1 MGMPPSTEREESVCP
16 GSSHAT
22 EKETAMARN
31 VMIVDDERDIRITV
45 RAVLEPRGFK
55 VLPVESGEK
64 CLEELEKGFRGVILL
79 DIMMA
84 GMDGWETVREIT
96 RRKLDK
102 GIVIMMLTAK
112 HEPDPDLEQLTE
124 NVLHYIRKPFEPA
137 ELVAIVGEYC
147 QFLEE
152 ADSTKEKGSV

>member
-1 MGMPPSTEREESVCP
+1 
-16 GSSHAT
+16 
-22 EKETAMARN
+22 MARN

-64 CLEELEKGFRGVILL
+64 CIEELEKGFKGVILL

-96 RRKLDK
+96 RRGLDK
-102 GIVIMMLTAK
+102 GIIIVMLTAK
-112 HEPDPDLEQLTE
+112 HEPDPDLEELTE

-137 ELVAIVGEYC
+137 EMVAIVRDFC
-147 QFLEE
+147 QYLEE
-152 ADSTKEKGSV
+152 AEAPRGK